1 MNKSFLLGRLA
12 RDPSTTY
19 TPDGLAITRYTLAV
33 NRMKT
38 KNNEDPG
45 ADFIQCVAF
54 GKSAEFAEKYL
65 KKGTKVAI
73 IGRIRT
79 GSYENKDGNKIY
91 TTDVV
96 IEHQEFA
103 ESKGSSADREA
114 RDQAALEAAGLNEP
128 VQGDTD
134 GFMNIPEGIEEELPF
149 N

>member
-54 GKSAEFAEKYL
+54 GKSAEFAEKYF
-65 KKGTKVAI
+65 KKGTKLVI
-73 IGRIRT
+73 VGRIQT
-79 GSYENKDGNKIY
+79 GSYTDKDGNKVY
-91 TTDVV
+91 TTEIV
-96 IEHQEFA
+96 IEQQEFA
-103 ESKGSSADREA
+103 ESKGSSSDREA
-114 RDQAALEAAGLNEP
+114 RDQASAEAAG
-128 VQGDTD
+128 VSGSSQADTD

>member
-12 RDPSTTY
+12 RDPSNTY

-54 GKSAEFAEKYL
+54 GKSAEFAEKYF
-65 KKGTKVAI
+65 KKGTKLVI
-73 IGRIRT
+73 VGRIQT
-79 GSYENKDGNKIY
+79 GSYTDKDGNKVY
-91 TTDVV
+91 TTEIV
-96 IEHQEFA
+96 IEQQEFA
-103 ESKGSSADREA
+103 ESKGSSSDREA
-114 RDQAALEAAGLNEP
+114 RDQASAEAAGVSGP
-128 VQGDTD
+128 SQADTD

>member
-54 GKSAEFAEKYL
+54 GKSAEFAEKYF
-65 KKGTKVAI
+65 KKGTKLVI
-73 IGRIRT
+73 VGRIQT
-79 GSYENKDGNKIY
+79 GSYTDKDGNKVY
-91 TTDVV
+91 TTEIV
-96 IEHQEFA
+96 IEQQEFA
-103 ESKGSSADREA
+103 ESKGSSSDREA
-114 RDQAALEAAGLNEP
+114 RDQASAEAAGVSGPL
-128 VQGDTD
+128 QADTD